1 MKKILS
7 LFALLALFLIGGA
20 NKAVADDDLTG
31 KSPVTELIDGGY
43 YYIVNNADM
52 FVEKNG
58 KRIAFYYDD
67 ADPGFVYWTQINTSD
82 KNFVFQLK
90 KKSDNVWTIRNCA
103 SNQYV
108 KGAAFEIVTFG
119 LGE

>member
-7 LFALLALFLIGGA
+7 LFSLLALFLIGGA

-90 KKSDNVWTIRNCA
+90 KK
-103 SNQYV
+103 
-108 KGAAFEIVTFG
+108 VTMFG
-119 LGE
+119 LSETAQATSTSRVLPSRL